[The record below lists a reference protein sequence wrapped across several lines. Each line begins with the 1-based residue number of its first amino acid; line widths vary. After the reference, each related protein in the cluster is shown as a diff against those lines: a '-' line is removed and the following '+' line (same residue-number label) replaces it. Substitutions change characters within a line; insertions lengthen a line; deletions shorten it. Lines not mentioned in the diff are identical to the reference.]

1 MERKAWFSRGL
12 HCFALAYKVLPSI
25 GPILYQEL
33 LQERRRERDKENQRQ
48 KESLRQMETSL
59 SAKEKI
65 YKERINGLEGQVDVL
80 KDQLSKEMRRRQT
93 LIQGTRT
100 IKSSFLL
107 VELFWNKLRNRNLI
121 GQQLRGRGQ
130 AS

>member
-1 MERKAWFSRGL
+1 M
-12 HCFALAYKVLPSI
+12 LPPI

>member
-1 MERKAWFSRGL
+1 M
-12 HCFALAYKVLPSI
+12 AYKVLPPI

-100 IKSSFLL
+100 FKSSFLV

>member
-1 MERKAWFSRGL
+1 M
-12 HCFALAYKVLPSI
+12 LPPI

-107 VELFWNKLRNRNLI
+107 VKLFWNKLRNCNLI